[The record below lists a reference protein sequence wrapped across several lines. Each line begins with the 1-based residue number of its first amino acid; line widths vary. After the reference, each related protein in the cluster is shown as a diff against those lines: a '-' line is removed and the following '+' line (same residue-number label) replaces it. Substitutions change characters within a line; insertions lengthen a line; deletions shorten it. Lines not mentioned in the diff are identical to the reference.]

1 MRACGCCVW
10 LRERGMV
17 GDSTCRVLAKMPS
30 LEKKVTAQTLGAL
43 CFVLGACG
51 WRLRQPNV
59 RYKAW
64 GGSRVA
70 PGRRDYVRPEKLR

>member
-30 LEKKVTAQTLGAL
+30 LEKKEQN
-43 CFVLGACG
+43 
-51 WRLRQPNV
+51 RKSMSE
-59 RYKAW
+59 Y
-64 GGSRVA
+64 
-70 PGRRDYVRPEKLR
+70 